1 MTEIAENLQRL
12 GIELPDLPA
21 PQYSYVPFNRQG
33 NTLYVSGQISR
44 TAAGDILA
52 GRVGEDA
59 TLEEGIHAAE
69 VATINLLAR
78 IHQSIGLDN
87 VAQILKLNVWVN
99 SSDDFI
105 QQPQVADGASQ
116 LLEAV
121 LGEAG
126 KHARTALPTNTL
138 PQGALVELD
147 AVVAVTEVA
156 EV

>member
-1 MTEIAENLQRL
+1 MHSARRRCCSKEGRRGA
-12 GIELPDLPA
+12 G
-21 PQYSYVPFNRQG
+21 YQG

-147 AVVAVTEVA
+147 AVVAVTEAA

>member
-12 GIELPDLPA
+12 GIVLPDLPA

-33 NTLYVSGQISR
+33 STLYLSGQISR
-44 TAAGDILA
+44 TAAGDILT

-59 TLEEGIHAAE
+59 SLEEGIHAAE

-78 IHQSIGLDN
+78 IQQAIGLDN

-116 LLEAV
+116 LLENV

-147 AVVAVTEVA
+147 AVVAITEAA

>member
-1 MTEIAENLQRL
+1 MTEIAENLRRL

-21 PQYSYVPFNRQG
+21 PQYSYVPFNLQG
-33 NTLYVSGQISR
+33 NTLYLSGQISR
-44 TAAGDILA
+44 TAAGDILT
-52 GRVGEDA
+52 GRVGADASLED
-59 TLEEGIHAAE
+59 GIHAAE

-78 IHQSIGLDN
+78 IQQAIGLEN

-116 LLEAV
+116 LLENV
-121 LGEAG
+121 LGDAG

-147 AVVAVTEVA
+147 AVVAVA
-156 EV
+156 AA

>member
-33 NTLYVSGQISR
+33 NTLYLSGQISR
-44 TAAGDILA
+44 TAAGDILS
-52 GRVGEDA
+52 GRVGADASVED
-59 TLEEGIHAAE
+59 GIHAAE

-78 IHQSIGLDN
+78 IQQAIGLEH

-116 LLEAV
+116 LLEDV

-147 AVVAVTEVA
+147 AVVAVTDATEV
-156 EV
+156 

>member
-1 MTEIAENLQRL
+1 M
-12 GIELPDLPA
+12 
-21 PQYSYVPFNRQG
+21 
-33 NTLYVSGQISR
+33 
-44 TAAGDILA
+44 
-52 GRVGEDA
+52 
-59 TLEEGIHAAE
+59 
-69 VATINLLAR
+69 
-78 IHQSIGLDN
+78 
-87 VAQILKLNVWVN
+87 AQILKLNVWVN

-147 AVVAVTEVA
+147 AVVAVTEAA